1 MAGSYYVASQQQT
14 IQVLGPTEVA
24 DVMEIGAVSQPSGVY
39 FQRYVPLSSWK
50 LLQGPEGLGF
60 WLQPVVDAIENSIA
74 DASAS
79 GVAFRQDIDPSTG
92 LLTDFLDFTVSYQ
105 KQGALLP
112 STAVVSWP
120 IDNLVIEFAG
130 GAIVG
135 LADALA
141 AAKAQLATVAG

>member
-1 MAGSYYVASQQQT
+1 MAGSYKVASQQQT
-14 IQVLGPTEVA
+14 IQVLGPSEVA
-24 DVMEIGAVSQPSGVY
+24 DVMEIGAFSQPSNVY

-50 LLQGPEGLGF
+50 LLDGPQGLGF
-60 WLQPVVDAIENSIA
+60 WLQPVVDAIEDNL
-74 DASAS
+74 ASGAAS
-79 GVAFRQDIDPSTG
+79 GVAFRQDVDPTTG

-105 KQGALLP
+105 PPSALLP

-130 GAIVG
+130 GEIVG

-141 AAKAQLATVAG
+141 QAKAQLQTVAG